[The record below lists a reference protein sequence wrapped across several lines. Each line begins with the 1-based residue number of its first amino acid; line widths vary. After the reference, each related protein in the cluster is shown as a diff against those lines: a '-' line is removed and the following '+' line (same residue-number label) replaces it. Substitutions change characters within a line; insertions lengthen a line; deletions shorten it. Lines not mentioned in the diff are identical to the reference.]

1 MKKFFALFASF
12 FLCVGL
18 VGCSSSAEDN
28 VVVTGDF
35 GKTPKVEIKSTTP
48 PSELVSKVLI
58 EGKGEPLTEESM
70 ATVDYYGISLDGK
83 EPFDESFSRP
93 KPFNFE
99 VGKGVIEGWTKGL
112 VGKKVGSRVLLI
124 IPPELAYGEAGSPPS
139 IKPNATLVFV
149 IDIHGG
155 TVKKDR
161 SALKTA
167 QPKTDNAEGV
177 TVKGELSEVPK
188 VEFTKET
195 PEPTER
201 KVVVLSEGNGEVI
214 QEDDNLEVFPTVY
227 EWGNEIPSQGTAS
240 KEGVP
245 FVLPVSK
252 AAETDMLIGL
262 KVGSRVLILDPS
274 SVDHT
279 GQKVPAY
286 AYVFDIVGKVGQRT
300 N

>member
-1 MKKFFALFASF
+1 MKKFFTLFASL

-18 VGCSSSAEDN
+18 VGCSNANGDN

-35 GKTPKVEIKSTTP
+35 GKTPKIEIKSTDA

-58 EGKGEPLTEESM
+58 EGKGEALTEESV
-70 ATVDYYGISLDGK
+70 ATVDYYGIALDGK

-99 VGKGVIEGWTKGL
+99 VGRGVIEGWTKGL

-124 IPPELAYGEAGSPPS
+124 IPPKMAYGEAGSPPS

-155 TVKKDR
+155 TTKKDR
-161 SALKTA
+161 AALKTA
-167 QPKTDNAEGV
+167 QPKADNLDGV
-177 TVKGELSEVPK
+177 AVKGETTEVPK

-195 PEPTER
+195 PIPTER
-201 KVVVLSEGNGEVI
+201 KIIVISEGTGEVI

-227 EWGNEIPSQGTAS
+227 EWGQEKPSAGTS
-240 KEGVP
+240 PKEGVP

-252 AAETDMLIGL
+252 ASETDMLIGI
-262 KVGSRVLILDPS
+262 KVGSRVLILDPPS
-274 SVDHT
+274 TDHT
-279 GQKVPAY
+279 GTARPAY
-286 AYVFDIVGKVGQRT
+286 AYVFDIVGKVGQRS